1 MSKKIKFNIHDIFME
16 GQNTVADRNF
26 FVSSPLF
33 PVFVSV
39 YNRALGKV
47 RVGLLK
53 TRQAANGKTYISE
66 VPIVT
71 PLGLRVASLENTS
84 IGYDA
89 LSFDICGDPLSSTT
103 SNALRTS
110 NPKYIQSRMSAN
122 SEYDCAISFD
132 NQLSNRVD
140 TFNRVIRNMID
151 LSIDNKFGKGL
162 DTAPNFIS
170 RQHAEPSLIT
180 FLARYF
186 VDEVTKSD
194 MDAKDRA
201 QFDVMFMKYIE
212 EREKFKN
219 ALADTLEMVSTE
231 KWVYIK
237 DVNGGVI
244 LGAIRPEPMC
254 AALDKYMS
262 KGVLPPSDYSSNQ
275 FSYVQESVPFKW
287 YPSFDHIPEEHRVG
301 LTFSMVMLKAHTGS
315 ADMLPTEG
323 IHIHYELGAYCECRY
338 GRSSVYVL
346 TK

>member
-1 MSKKIKFNIHDIFME
+1 MSKKIKFNVHDIFME

-39 YNRALGKV
+39 YNRASGKV

-53 TRQAANGKTYISE
+53 TRQSANGKTYISE

-71 PLGLRVASLENTS
+71 PLGLRIASLDNASSE
-84 IGYDA
+84 YDA
-89 LSFDICGDPLSSTT
+89 LSFNICSDFLGRSTT
-103 SNALRTS
+103 NALRTS
-110 NPKYIQSRMSAN
+110 NPKYIQSRMSA
-122 SEYDCAISFD
+122 SSVHDCATVFD
-132 NQLSNRVD
+132 SNLSNSAD
-140 TFNRVIRNMID
+140 TFNRLIRVMID
-151 LSIDNKFGKGL
+151 SSIDNKLGRGSSGAPRFSSQHHL
-162 DTAPNFIS
+162 DA
-170 RQHAEPSLIT
+170 SLAT

-186 VDEVTKSD
+186 MGEVTQLD
-194 MDAKDRA
+194 MNARDRT
-201 QFDVMFMKYIE
+201 QFDAMFKKYIE

-219 ALADTLEMVSTE
+219 ALADTLDMVSTE

-254 AALDKYMS
+254 AALDKYMFA
-262 KGVLPPSDYSSNQ
+262 GVLPHLSSY
-275 FSYVQESVPFKW
+275 SYVQETVPFKW
-287 YPSFDHIPEEHRVG
+287 YPSFDHIPEEHREA

-323 IHIHYELGAYCECRY
+323 THYYYELGAYCKCLHNY
-338 GRSSVYVL
+338 SSVYVL